1 MNTLKRL
8 IRDKSAATAVEYGLI
23 AGLICLSLILGLEQL
38 RDALLSLFNLMT
50 TTFLDSRN

>member
-8 IRDKSAATAVEYGLI
+8 IRDRSAATAVEYALI
-23 AGLICLSLILGLEQL
+23 AGLICLSLLLGLEQL
-38 RDALLSLFNLMT
+38 RDALLSLFNLLT

>member
-8 IRDKSAATAVEYGLI
+8 IRDRSAATAVEYGLI

-38 RDALLSLFNLMT
+38 RDALLSLFNLLT

>member
-8 IRDKSAATAVEYGLI
+8 IRDKNAATAVEYGLI

-38 RDALLSLFNLMT
+38 RDALLSLFNLLT

>member
-38 RDALLSLFNLMT
+38 RDALLSLFNLLT